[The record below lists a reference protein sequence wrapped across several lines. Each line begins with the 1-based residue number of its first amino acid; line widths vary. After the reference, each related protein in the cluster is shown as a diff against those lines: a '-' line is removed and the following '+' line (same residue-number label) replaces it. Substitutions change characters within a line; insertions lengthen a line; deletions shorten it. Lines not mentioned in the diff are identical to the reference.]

1 MRTTLTLDEDVAQK
15 AKEAAANSH
24 RPLKQVINEALRA
37 GLKGCDPPIIGRPYK
52 TKPRSLGL
60 REGLSYDNI
69 HRLLEIG
76 EGEQYR

>member
-1 MRTTLTLDEDVAQK
+1 MRTTFTLDEDVAQK
-15 AKEAAANSH
+15 AKEAAAASR

-37 GLKGCDPPIIGRPYK
+37 GLEATEQPIVAKPYK
-52 TKPRSLGL
+52 TEGRPLGL